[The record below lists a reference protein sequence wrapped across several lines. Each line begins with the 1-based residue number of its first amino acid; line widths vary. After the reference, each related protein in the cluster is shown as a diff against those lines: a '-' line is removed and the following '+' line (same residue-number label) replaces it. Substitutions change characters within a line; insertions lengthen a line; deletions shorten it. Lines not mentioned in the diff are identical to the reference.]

1 MIILVTNKTNVELD
15 TEHLVINSPIKL
27 IDDCHLEYDNT
38 KIEFDYLIV
47 EDSTFIL
54 EENLDFVKDGNLI
67 ITNWVG
73 QTSIEHI
80 YIGNFD
86 KAIDDL
92 LNN

>member
-1 MIILVTNKTNVELD
+1 MIILLTKQTDLTLD
-15 TEHLVINSPIKL
+15 TDYLIINNPVKL
-27 IDDCHLEYDNT
+27 IDDYHLEYDNHVL
-38 KIEFDYLIV
+38 EFDYLIV
-47 EDSTFIL
+47 EDNSFIIS
-54 EENLDFVKDGNLI
+54 ENLDFVKDGNLI